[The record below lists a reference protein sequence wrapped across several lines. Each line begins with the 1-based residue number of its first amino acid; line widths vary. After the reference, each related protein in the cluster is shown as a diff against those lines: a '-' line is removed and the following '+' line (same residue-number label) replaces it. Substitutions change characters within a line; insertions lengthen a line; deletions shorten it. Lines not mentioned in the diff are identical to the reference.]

1 MKENYASLF
10 SLQDR
15 VALITGA
22 GSGLGEAIAL
32 GFAEFGAN
40 IVSLDVSGEA
50 AERTAQ
56 AVQSTGRLAKAIQA
70 DVSDSRQVKAAVE
83 VASEMFHRID
93 VLVNSAGIGAHVPSI
108 RLSEAEW
115 DRVISVTLK
124 GTFLC
129 CQAAGKVMLE
139 QRRGSIINLTSIGG
153 IVALGRGTTA
163 IGASKGGVN
172 MVTRELAV
180 EWAPYGVRVNALAPC
195 QFRTPA
201 LEAVLQDPQFDA
213 DSLMRNWV
221 ANIPI
226 GRIGEV
232 NDILGPALFLASDA
246 SLMVTGH
253 ILPVD
258 GGYLAH

>member
-1 MKENYASLF
+1 MKGPYASLF
-10 SLQDR
+10 SLEDR

-22 GSGLGEAIAL
+22 GSGLGEATAL
-32 GFAEFGAN
+32 GFAEYGAN
-40 IVSLDVSGEA
+40 IVNLDLSSER
-50 AERTAQ
+50 AENTAQ
-56 AVQSTGRLAKAIQA
+56 TIRSMGRVSIAIQA

-83 VASEMFHRID
+83 TSFEKFRRID
-93 VLVNSAGIGAHVPSI
+93 VLVNSAGIGAHVPAIS
-108 RLSEAEW
+108 LSEAEW
-115 DRVISVTLK
+115 DHVIDVSLK

-139 QRRGSIINLTSIGG
+139 QRKGSIVNLTSIGG
-153 IVALGRGTTA
+153 IVALGRGTAA
-163 IGASKGGVN
+163 IAASKGGVN

-201 LEAVLQDPQFDA
+201 LEAVLRDPQFDA
-213 DSLMRNWV
+213 DSLMRNWITD
-221 ANIPI
+221 IPI

-232 NDILGPALFLASDA
+232 KDILGPALFLASDA

-258 GGYLAH
+258 GGYLAR